1 MGHLAP
7 AVGTVKQS
15 SQRIGRAVWIAG
27 LADSPLQ
34 TVGKLPRFLVHD
46 GLMGVP
52 ENHQFLRLGLA
63 PLLGLVVLAD
73 GLAQHG
79 MPHVL
84 LLFQDV
90 GNRRTRPE
98 AGVIVAV
105 AVVVLRVVLLCVC
118 GGYQYLVLGQC
129 PGDGLNTFPLN
140 HHLEDAAHNGGG
152 LLVHNQVLLV
162 LRVAAVAIGDA
173 PRTPKPLLHA

>member
-1 MGHLAP
+1 
-7 AVGTVKQS
+7 
-15 SQRIGRAVWIAG
+15 
-27 LADSPLQ
+27 
-34 TVGKLPRFLVHD
+34 
-46 GLMGVP
+46 
-52 ENHQFLRLGLA
+52 
-63 PLLGLVVLAD
+63 
-73 GLAQHG
+73 

-98 AGVIVAV
+98 AGVIEAV
-105 AVVVLRVVLLCVC
+105 AVVVLRVVLLCVG
-118 GGYQYLVLGQC
+118 GGYQYLVLGQR
-129 PGDGLNTFPLN
+129 PGDGLNAFPLN